1 MAFLHKGAMDAI
13 SEDDASSATKRP
25 RNSPVILTEKL
36 NVLLAK
42 INPHSYTQDETQGS
56 VSNLRSDNHS
66 YHESIY
72 EPDRKISANWTG
84 DLSHMAF
91 PLQGAMFPPPTT
103 RTRRAHMK
111 CIERQA
117 DR

>member
-13 SEDDASSATKRP
+13 SEDDTSRATKRP

-42 INPHSYTQDETQGS
+42 INPHSYTQDETQDS
-56 VSNLRSDNHS
+56 VSNLKSDNHS

-72 EPDRKISANWTG
+72 EPDRKISANWMCN
-84 DLSHMAF
+84 LSHM
-91 PLQGAMFPPPTT
+91 LPPPTT
-103 RTRRAHMK
+103 RTRRAPMK